1 MMGWSNA
8 GNSMLGMGGFG
19 GFIMVFFWVLIIIGT
34 IIVVRSLTA
43 GQLSTSS
50 LKNRDPLEI
59 LKERYARGEI
69 DTEEYASRR
78 NALSD

>member
-19 GFIMVFFWVLIIIGT
+19 GFIMVFFWALIIIGT
-34 IIVVRSLTA
+34 IMAVRSLTA

-69 DTEEYASRR
+69 DTEGYASRR
-78 NALSD
+78 NALRD

>member
-8 GNSMLGMGGFG
+8 GNSMWGMGGFG
-19 GFIMVFFWVLIIIGT
+19 GFVMILFWVLVIIGT
-34 IIVVRSLTA
+34 IIAVRSLA
-43 GQLSTSS
+43 GGQISASS

-69 DTEEYASRR
+69 DNEEYASRR
-78 NALSD
+78 NALRE

>member
-19 GFIMVFFWVLIIIGT
+19 GFIMVFFWALIIIGT
-34 IIVVRSLTA
+34 IMAVRSLTA

-78 NALSD
+78 NALRD

>member
-19 GFIMVFFWVLIIIGT
+19 GFMMVFFWALIIIGT
-34 IIVVRSLTA
+34 IIAVRSLTA

-59 LKERYARGEI
+59 LKKRYARGEI

-78 NALSD
+78 NALRD

>member
-19 GFIMVFFWVLIIIGT
+19 GFIMVFFWALIIIGT
-34 IIVVRSLTA
+34 IMAVRSLTA
-43 GQLSTSS
+43 GQISISS

>member
-34 IIVVRSLTA
+34 IIAVRSLTA

>member
-34 IIVVRSLTA
+34 IMAVRSLTA
-43 GQLSTSS
+43 GQISTSS
-50 LKNRDPLEI
+50 LRNRDPLEI

-69 DTEEYASRR
+69 DTEE
-78 NALSD
+78 

>member
-19 GFIMVFFWVLIIIGT
+19 GFMMVFFWALIIIGT
-34 IIVVRSLTA
+34 IMAVRSLTA
-43 GQLSTSS
+43 GQISISS

-59 LKERYARGEI
+59 LKKRYARGEI

>member
-19 GFIMVFFWVLIIIGT
+19 GFIMVFFWALIIIGT
-34 IIVVRSLTA
+34 TMAVRSLTA
-43 GQLSTSS
+43 GQISTSS

-69 DTEEYASRR
+69 DTEEYASCR
-78 NALSD
+78 NALRD

>member
-8 GNSMLGMGGFG
+8 GNNMLGMGGFG
-19 GFIMVFFWVLIIIGT
+19 GSAMVFFWVLIIIGT
-34 IIVVRSLTA
+34 IMSVRSLTA

-50 LKNRDPLEI
+50 MRNRDPLEI

-78 NALSD
+78 NALRD

>member
-19 GFIMVFFWVLIIIGT
+19 GFIMVFFWALIIIGT
-34 IIVVRSLTA
+34 IMAVRSLTA

-69 DTEEYASRR
+69 DTGEYASRR
-78 NALSD
+78 NALRD

>member
-34 IIVVRSLTA
+34 IMAVRSLTA
-43 GQLSTSS
+43 GQISTSS

-59 LKERYARGEI
+59 LKERYTRGEI

-78 NALSD
+78 NALRD

>member
-19 GFIMVFFWVLIIIGT
+19 GFMMVFFWALIIIGT
-34 IIVVRSLTA
+34 IMAVRSLTA
-43 GQLSTSS
+43 GQISISS